1 MTIQENTLPN
11 IPEGKWIRC
20 NKCKNIIYIDDL
32 NSNYNV
38 CINCGFHFNI
48 GVKTRINHIFDENS
62 FVYMFEKI
70 RSIISE
76 QLSIDDVDTITLDT
90 SLTED
95 LEADSLDAVEVIMA
109 LEDEFGIEIP
119 DEEAE
124 HFKTIGDICKFIEN
138 NK

>member
-1 MTIQENTLPN
+1 
-11 IPEGKWIRC
+11 
-20 NKCKNIIYIDDL
+20 
-32 NSNYNV
+32 
-38 CINCGFHFNI
+38 
-48 GVKTRINHIFDENS
+48 
-62 FVYMFEKI
+62 MFEKI
-70 RSIISE
+70 RTIISE

-90 SLTED
+90 SLAED

-124 HFKTIGDICKFIEN
+124 HFKTVSDICKFIEN

>member
-1 MTIQENTLPN
+1 
-11 IPEGKWIRC
+11 
-20 NKCKNIIYIDDL
+20 
-32 NSNYNV
+32 
-38 CINCGFHFNI
+38 
-48 GVKTRINHIFDENS
+48 
-62 FVYMFEKI
+62 MFEKVK
-70 RSIISE
+70 SIVSE
-76 QLSIDDVDTITLDT
+76 QLSIDNPDTITLET

-124 HFKTIGDICKFIEN
+124 NFKTIADICKFIEN

>member
-1 MTIQENTLPN
+1 MI
-11 IPEGKWIRC
+11 
-20 NKCKNIIYIDDL
+20 
-32 NSNYNV
+32 
-38 CINCGFHFNI
+38 
-48 GVKTRINHIFDENS
+48 
-62 FVYMFEKI
+62 EKI

-124 HFKTIGDICKFIEN
+124 HYKTIGDICKFIEN